1 MELIIHT
8 KLHLIHHRAIK
19 LYMTWGDK
27 NMKHHLILFSFLL
40 FFIGFIFGVSLSSQY
55 SVPENVNF
63 KPILELL
70 RQKFSEESLCF
81 IHIFTT
87 NLKVALLL
95 SFGGVLTFGGLT
107 ILNLIINSVNLGMLF
122 YDSLLLG
129 ELKTFF
135 LLILP
140 HGIFEIPAII
150 IAGAAGFKIPYEL
163 LRYALGR
170 KEEIITEE
178 DAKEFF
184 KLVAISIVLIL
195 IAALI
200 ESTITPKIAKSLG

>member
-1 MELIIHT
+1 
-8 KLHLIHHRAIK
+8 
-19 LYMTWGDK
+19 
-27 NMKHHLILFSFLL
+27 MKHHLILFSFLL